1 MKQDWYSQFLGKIT
15 QELVD
20 HIAEDMQKIAL
31 PLLGSMSIESLL
43 NDPRFKEMLKQFGS
57 IGFRA
62 PGQCQGAEQMA
73 TDYCY
78 RILGL
83 DKSASDDEVKK
94 RYRDL
99 VKKLHPDVAGQET
112 AQLFMLVQ
120 MAFEQI
126 ARERGWRKSEA

>member
-31 PLLGSMSIESLL
+31 PLLGSISLESLF
-43 NDPRFKEMLKQFGS
+43 NDPRLQEMMKQFAASSMGT
-57 IGFRA
+57 
-62 PGQCQGAEQMA
+62 GQFQGLGQIPV
-73 TDYCY
+73 DSWY

-83 DKSASDDEVKK
+83 DRNASDTEVKK

-120 MAFEQI
+120 MAYEKI